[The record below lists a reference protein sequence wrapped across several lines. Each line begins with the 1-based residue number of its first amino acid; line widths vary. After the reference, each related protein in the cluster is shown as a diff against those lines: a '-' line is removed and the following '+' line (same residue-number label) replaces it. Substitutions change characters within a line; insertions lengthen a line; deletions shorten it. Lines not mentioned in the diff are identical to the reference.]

1 MSAIDHRAGRATI
14 GAGAAMALEPRP
26 QDQRAAAAGKAKEF
40 EAVLLGQ
47 MVELMFKGVREGG
60 PFGGGSNEGQWKD
73 FLAQEYGK
81 AIANAGGIGLATRI
95 EHEIKSAISQ
105 QEIDQ

>member
-1 MSAIDHRAGRATI
+1 MSAIDRPPAAI
-14 GAGAAMALEPRP
+14 GAGAALGLAPSA

-47 MVELMFKGVREGG
+47 MVDLMFKCVREGG

-95 EHEIKSAISQ
+95 ENEIKSAIGH